1 MILAALFALP
11 ILGALGCYAA
21 GGRPAR
27 ALAQVTAL
35 ATLVLAIGLATSG
48 QKPELLLQWLPA
60 VGINLE
66 LRLDDLNVFMILL
79 TPLLTALALAATPE
93 SLERPGEYC
102 GHMLLM
108 SGCLT
113 GLFLAQNLG
122 LFYIFWE
129 AMLLPALLIAAR
141 WGGPEGRQAALKFL
155 LYTLFGSLPM
165 LLGLL
170 FLSYQAGE
178 PNLSFRVLQGALGE
192 ETQRYIFFLF
202 FLGFAVKVPMWP
214 LHGWLPGLYGSL
226 PAPTVAVVAG
236 VMSKAGVYG
245 FLKVCTVVAPA
256 ALAAFST
263 PLSILALITL
273 LYGAVCALGAPTL
286 RGILAFS
293 SLSHLGM
300 IMLGVFSLTPT
311 GQAGA
316 LLQMLNHGICTGGL
330 FLVLGA
336 LEDRQLPGELS
347 QLGGLG
353 QFMPRLSALFLFL
366 VLASL
371 GLPGL
376 CSFAGEVTILIAV
389 FRAQPA
395 RALWACVGIVLAAW
409 YLLRMYQGAMSG
421 PVRREISNCDAQPLE
436 LVALLPL
443 IILCVWIG
451 FFPGHW
457 LEFARAF
464 AWS

>member
-1 MILAALFALP
+1 MILVSLFALP
-11 ILGALGCYAA
+11 ILSALACYAA
-21 GGRPAR
+21 GGRAAR
-27 ALAQVTAL
+27 AFGQVA
-35 ATLVLAIGLATSG
+35 AVITLLLAIVVTTSG
-48 QKPELLLQWLPA
+48 QKPELLLQWLPSL
-60 VGINLE
+60 GIHLE
-66 LRLDDLNVFMILL
+66 LRVDDLNVFMLIL
-79 TPLLTALALAATPE
+79 TPLLTALALAATPD

-108 SGCLT
+108 SGCLE

-141 WGGPEGRQAALKFL
+141 WGGAQGRGAALKFL
-155 LYTLFGSLPM
+155 LYTLVGSLPM

-170 FLSYQAGE
+170 FLSYQMGE
-178 PNLSFRVLQGALGE
+178 PNLSFRALQGTLSD
-192 ETQRYIFFLF
+192 ETQRYLFLLF
-202 FLGFAVKVPMWP
+202 FLGFAVKVPLWP
-214 LHGWLPGLYGSL
+214 LHGWLPGLYGNL

-245 FLKVCTVVAPA
+245 FLKVCMLFLPA
-256 ALAAFST
+256 AMAAYST
-263 PLSILALITL
+263 PLSILAVLTL

-300 IMLGVFSLTPT
+300 IMLGVFSMNPT
-311 GQAGA
+311 GQSGA

-336 LEDRQLPGELS
+336 LEERQLPGELKD
-347 QLGGLG
+347 LGGLG
-353 QFMPRLSALFLFL
+353 EFMPRLSALFLFL
-366 VLASL
+366 ALASL

-376 CSFAGEVTILIAV
+376 CSFTGEVTILIGV

-409 YLLRMYQGAMSG
+409 YMLRMYQGSMSG
-421 PVRREISNCDAQPLE
+421 PVRRQISTVDAQPYE
-436 LVALLPL
+436 VAALLPL
-443 IILCVWIG
+443 VILCVWIG
-451 FFPGHW
+451 LFPGHW
-457 LEFARAF
+457 LNFARAF
-464 AWS
+464 SWT